1 MHQTGLQTQSLGHS
15 DSSLE
20 SLRTPGLICCFHMHT
35 VQQRLIPTH
44 LLTGAVLITLYFDD
58 IKRSPCSDN
67 TFIQITHS
75 PIWSARLSSLL
86 CQLGVDFP
94 LPPISDWVFCL
105 SMEAG
110 DLRLTPNLWWFP
122 QTKARHIR
130 ISNHKVNRVLVL
142 MTGITSFCLH
152 VCARRYISLL
162 RKARLLL
169 KSSVN
174 QGTELASKRHR
185 K

>member
-1 MHQTGLQTQSLGHS
+1 MLSYAHSLAEINSHALANRS
-15 DSSLE
+15 CPDNPALMLS
-20 SLRTPGLICCFHMHT
+20 
-35 VQQRLIPTH
+35 
-44 LLTGAVLITLYFDD
+44 
-58 IKRSPCSDN
+58 RSPCSDS

-94 LPPISDWVFCL
+94 LTPISDWVFCL

-130 ISNHKVNRVLVL
+130 IFTHKVTRVLVL

-152 VCARRYISLL
+152 VCACRYISTHE
-162 RKARLLL
+162 
-169 KSSVN
+169 
-174 QGTELASKRHR
+174 GTLIIKI
-185 K
+185 KC